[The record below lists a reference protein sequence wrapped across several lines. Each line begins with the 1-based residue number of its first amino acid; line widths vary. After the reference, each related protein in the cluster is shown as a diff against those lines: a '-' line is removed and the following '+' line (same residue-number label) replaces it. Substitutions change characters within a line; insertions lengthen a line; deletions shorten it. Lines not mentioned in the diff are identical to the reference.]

1 MSIRGIIGII
11 IIVLGIAM
19 AVNAYST
26 AAVTNGLNV
35 SVVDPAEALLAYERY
50 PVTLVAGE
58 TVTTTIPI
66 KLHNR
71 LPDGV
76 EIESLS
82 VTSHPHI
89 QVHSFEPDEI
99 LASEEAFLRLTYV
112 ADAVG
117 GEHPVSHHIVASSSE
132 ITVELVVDIDF
143 TVLNKLVVSATPEDG
158 GVVQGAGTYR
168 HGTTATIDA
177 TPNTC
182 YVFDHWDGDV
192 PASQRN
198 DNPASL
204 TMDTNKEIEGVFT
217 RQQYEL
223 TVDATD
229 GGSVEPSGTNT
240 YDCGSE
246 VTLIAK
252 AHEGYQFAGW
262 DGAVDGGAQTS
273 ITIED
278 DTRVKALF
286 TPIDGETNIEIE
298 DTQAD

>member
-1 MSIRGIIGII
+1 M

-26 AAVTNGLNV
+26 AAVTSGLNV

-50 PVTLVAGE
+50 PVTVVAGE

-76 EIESLS
+76 KIESLS
-82 VTSHPHI
+82 VTSHPRI

-99 LASEEAFLRLTYV
+99 LASEEAFLRLTYI

-117 GEHPVSHHIVASSSE
+117 GEYPVSHYIVASSSE
-132 ITVELVVDIDF
+132 IKVELVVDIDF
-143 TVLNKLVVSATPEDG
+143 TVLNKLIVSATPEDG

-168 HGTTATIDA
+168 HGTIATVDA

-182 YVFDHWDGDV
+182 NVFDHWNGDV

-204 TMDTNKEIEGVFT
+204 TMDSNKTIEGVFT

-246 VTLIAK
+246 VTLVAE
-252 AHEGYQFAGW
+252 ADEGYQFAGW
-262 DGAVDGGAQTS
+262 DGPIDGGARTT
-273 ITIED
+273 ITID
-278 DTRVKALF
+278 GDMHIKALF
-286 TPIDGETNIEIE
+286 TPIDDKTDNGTVIE
-298 DTQAD
+298 DTQTN